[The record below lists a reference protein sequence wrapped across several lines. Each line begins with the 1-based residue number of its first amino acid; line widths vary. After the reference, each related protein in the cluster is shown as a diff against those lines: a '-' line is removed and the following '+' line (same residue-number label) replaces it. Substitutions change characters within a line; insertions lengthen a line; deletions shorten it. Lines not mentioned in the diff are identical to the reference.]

1 MKLTFKI
8 TAVLLSCIM
17 LQGCVSSKQGAGTL
31 IGGGVGGLLA
41 AAAIGKGKGK
51 YVAGAAGALVG
62 MIAGNQIGKAMDE
75 NDKRIAELASQKAL
89 ETAPSGNSVEW
100 KNPDSGHSGNIT
112 PTQTFKN
119 HEGKYCR
126 EYTEI
131 INIDGQDE
139 QAYGKAC
146 RQPDGHWEIVQ

>member
-1 MKLTFKI
+1 MKLTSKI
-8 TAVLLSCIM
+8 IAALLSCIM

-31 IGGGVGGLLA
+31 IGGATGGLLGA
-41 AAAIGKGKGK
+41 TVGKGHGR
-51 YVAGAAGALVG
+51 YLAAGVGALAGAIV
-62 MIAGNQIGKAMDE
+62 GNQIGRAMDE

-100 KNPDSGHSGNIT
+100 KNPDSGHSGYIT

-119 HEGKYCR
+119 NEGKYCR

-131 INIDGQDE
+131 VNIDGQDE

-146 RQPDGHWEIVQ
+146 RQPDGHWEIVK